1 MKIFFIIYVAF
12 CGLNLKNI
20 DFYKEILIYRLE
32 EKEMSEK
39 ISMVIDDTN
48 EEVEFFVVEQTRIN
62 GMNYLLVT
70 ENETDEEADAYILK
84 DTSADEDAEA
94 VYEIVEDDEELEA
107 VSRIFS
113 EILDDIDI
121 EK

>member
-1 MKIFFIIYVAF
+1 
-12 CGLNLKNI
+12 
-20 DFYKEILIYRLE
+20 
-32 EKEMSEK
+32 MSEK

-62 GMNYLLVT
+62 STNYLLVT

-84 DTSADEDAEA
+84 DISADEDTDA

-121 EK
+121 EN

>member
-1 MKIFFIIYVAF
+1 
-12 CGLNLKNI
+12 
-20 DFYKEILIYRLE
+20 
-32 EKEMSEK
+32 MSEK
-39 ISMVIDDTN
+39 ITMVIDDTN

-62 GMNYLLVT
+62 NTNYLLVT

-84 DTSADEDAEA
+84 DVSLDEDADA

-121 EK
+121 EN

>member
-1 MKIFFIIYVAF
+1 
-12 CGLNLKNI
+12 
-20 DFYKEILIYRLE
+20 
-32 EKEMSEK
+32 MSEK

-48 EEVEFFVVEQTRIN
+48 EQVEFYVVEQTRVN
-62 GMNYLLVT
+62 STNYLLVT

-84 DTSADEDAEA
+84 DISADEDAEA
-94 VYEIVEDDEELEA
+94 VYEIVENDEELEA

-121 EK
+121 EN

>member
-1 MKIFFIIYVAF
+1 
-12 CGLNLKNI
+12 
-20 DFYKEILIYRLE
+20 
-32 EKEMSEK
+32 MSEK

-48 EEVEFFVVEQTRIN
+48 EKVEFFVVEQTRIN
-62 GMNYLLVT
+62 STNYLLVT
-70 ENETDEEADAYILK
+70 ENETDEETDAYILK
-84 DTSADEDAEA
+84 DVSADEDTEA

-121 EK
+121 EN